1 MFSLVSE
8 AVAKIIPV
16 AKLRWLTIVHLESD
30 ECGSMN
36 EWLAAAPQA
45 EIMWS
50 DWNVR
55 FWHKA
60 DMGECS
66 RFGNFAAQNNAMSD
80 FSSSLLRVKADET
93 RTVLE

>member
-1 MFSLVSE
+1 MFPLVSE

-60 DMGECS
+60 DIPITLAVRKLCRAKQCDV
-66 RFGNFAAQNNAMSD
+66 RFLVVAIES
-80 FSSSLLRVKADET
+80 
-93 RTVLE
+93 